1 MAERTPRT
9 ETTREGSERRK
20 GWQRQSLLPVPEPR
34 DGLKFRWV
42 RTSTLG
48 QEDNKNVSSRFRE
61 GYTPVIAKDFPELM
75 VMSDH
80 NSRFR
85 DNVEVGGLLL
95 CSIPMSSLKSVSKV
109 SLKSPRLRW
118 TPWITATSERATHG
132 CLFYVQN
139 GHQRLRTLASDC
151 LK

>member
-20 GWQRQSLLPVPEPR
+20 GWQRQSLLPTPEPR

-80 NSRFR
+80 NSRFK

-95 CSIPMSSLKSVSKV
+95 CSIPTEFADERIQGQAEISKNQMDAV
-109 SLKSPRLRW
+109 DQSYLRESDPRMPVLR
-118 TPWITATSERATHG
+118 PERTSKTTNFG
-132 CLFYVQN
+132 
-139 GHQRLRTLASDC
+139 
-151 LK
+151 K

>member
-20 GWQRQSLLPVPEPR
+20 GWQRQSLLPIPEPR

-95 CSIPMSSLKSVSKV
+95 CSIPVEFAEERIQGQSEISKTQMDAV
-109 SLKSPRLRW
+109 DNSYLRESDPRMPVLR
-118 TPWITATSERATHG
+118 PERTSKTTNFG
-132 CLFYVQN
+132 
-139 GHQRLRTLASDC
+139 
-151 LK
+151 K